1 MTATFDTWEWSARS
15 ALAERGIGY
24 QEATRLI
31 EDARSHVEQ
40 SGQDPWQVLGS
51 PQEFAADVATDQ
63 PAAQARLDTQGKT
76 ARDHLSDAVFA
87 LAFLA
92 IPAMLLGAWA
102 VGSWTIPVTV
112 AGVTGAVLAG
122 AGLLV
127 GQAAP
132 GALRAA
138 GHSRLAPWGLVVC
151 GVLVVAAGTAFT
163 QLPRTRIGQIPVLGV
178 LAISLALCWLL
189 TRPGRTRNRPES
201 TSPDDARDPDDA
213 QAWFAR
219 LHAVLIGR
227 FDVPADRAAT
237 LVAETSAH
245 VAAAGTIPRQEFP
258 SLAGY
263 ARELAEGEPVRQGP
277 WWRSPTAHLVT
288 RASLLLL
295 LLPSVVQILID
306 GDLWIGVGG
315 VAVVLWLAW
324 DSLRSVQAL
333 AQSRRQGGDST

>member
-1 MTATFDTWEWSARS
+1 MTFDTWEWRARS

-24 QEATRLI
+24 QEATPLI
-31 EDARSHVEQ
+31 EDARSHYEQ

-51 PQEFAADVATDQ
+51 PQEFAADVAAGQ

-76 ARDHLSDAVFA
+76 APDYLSDAVFA

-92 IPAMLLGAWA
+92 IPVILLGAWA
-102 VGSWTIPVTV
+102 TGRWTIPDTV

-127 GQAAP
+127 GHAAP
-132 GALRAA
+132 GALRAS
-138 GHSRLAPWGLVVC
+138 GHPRLAPWGFVVC
-151 GVLVVAAGTAFT
+151 GVLVVAAGVAFT
-163 QLPRTRIGQIPVLGV
+163 QLPRTRIGQTPVLGV

-189 TRPGRTRNRPES
+189 TRPGRTQNRPES

-213 QAWFAR
+213 RAWFAR

-227 FDVPADRAAT
+227 FDLPAERVAT
-237 LVAETSAH
+237 LVAETRAH
-245 VAAAGTIPRQEFP
+245 VAAAGTTPRQEFP

-263 ARELAEGEPVRQGP
+263 ARELAESEPVRQGP
-277 WWRSPTAHLVT
+277 WWRSPTAHLLT
-288 RASLLLL
+288 RASLPLL
-295 LLPSVVQILID
+295 LLPAVVQTIID

-324 DSLRSVQAL
+324 DSLRSLQAL
-333 AQSRRQGGDST
+333 AQIRRQGWNST